1 MRESEQFGSGVWG
14 VHTLVR
20 GRADLPM
27 LVSRIGIASLHC
39 SMNDHHQTLPAR
51 NASRSSRPTLSVGAL
66 GGISLLRVLAI
77 ACSGGWG
84 ETAGLA
90 GYPARTGISE
100 LQRAAP
106 ITRYDV
112 RRQQRQAE
120 RPPIVKA
127 CGLAL
132 RGGAFVTG
140 TIARLPS
147 RQVAVCSR
155 LGLWQF
161 NLPPPAMGV

>member
-1 MRESEQFGSGVWG
+1 M
-14 VHTLVR
+14 
-20 GRADLPM
+20 RADLPM
-27 LVSRIGIASLHC
+27 LVSRIEHASLLD
-39 SMNDHHQTLPAR
+39 SMNDHHQTLTGR
-51 NASRSSRPTLSVGAL
+51 NAKRSNRATLTVGAL
-66 GGISLLRVLAI
+66 GGLSLLMVLAI
-77 ACSGGWG
+77 AFSGGWG

-106 ITRYDV
+106 MARHEQ

-120 RPPIVKA
+120 RPLISKA
-127 CGLAL
+127 SRLAI
-132 RGGAFVTG
+132 RGGIPITG

-147 RQVAVCSR
+147 RQVGACAG

-161 NLPPPAMGV
+161 NLPPPARGA